1 MSWLRRLGLVYVF
14 CLLSFVGK
22 QPAAAQA
29 AIPALPAII
38 PGSGVEEGLIKLDV
52 VVTIES
58 GSPVSGLSREDFT
71 VLDNGL
77 PASIL
82 SFHAFDGDS
91 ARPHPPVQVILFI
104 DTLNLPKDLVVQEKE
119 EVEKFL
125 RQNGGRLSQ
134 PTSVFG
140 ISDAGLWTVN
150 RPSRDG
156 NLLAAEVANSSAQ
169 RLVHLAGGEGA
180 ASLNRQPQPNSK
192 MFVAD
197 HPELAALEAVS
208 QIATAER
215 RKPGRKL
222 FLWIGPGCCIGS
234 GKYLKEEGKPS
245 QNLFD
250 MVYWFSTLL
259 REAHIALYSFSV
271 GETDPFLSLRYK
283 DYLQGVKS
291 PRQVYWMNLYKKVLA
306 VQSGGRVLPPSVDI
320 VSQINSCM
328 PEADAF
334 YMLAIDPSLAN
345 QPDEYHDLKVEVSQP
360 GLTARVRT
368 GYYDQPYYV
377 DRPNPELKRVT
388 VEELEQILRADLG
401 DHDAALARRLSHLE
415 LTERMSTAKLQSW
428 TKIFRG
434 KKTRPAL
441 VALADASAFLD
452 PPVAEVFPGAVP
464 NEREQQ
470 VMLSLVSDYLK
481 NTIPKLPNFY
491 AARTTVR
498 YEDTPRFYERD
509 AKIDFQSL
517 HVTDSAKVTVLYRNG
532 KEVVDSGTKRK
543 TAELE
548 GRYLITRGTFGPLL
562 DWVRDAIAVPNSLT
576 WSRWEKGPGG
586 LNAVFRWRLPDD
598 KSPYQV
604 GGCCLPD
611 FDGTVAFQKA
621 SGYIGEIAIDAE
633 SGAILRLALK
643 SAGKST
649 TPTIRSDIMIEYGPV
664 EIGGRRY
671 ICPLR
676 SVTIYKVRSVA
687 IVTEW
692 DQAFRTYGPYSTLLN
707 DVTFNGYHRFRSDA
721 QMLPGFSPVTDD
733 K

>member
-1 MSWLRRLGLVYVF
+1 MSWLRRLGLAFGF
-14 CLLSFVGK
+14 CLLLFAGAR
-22 QPAAAQA
+22 QAGAQA
-29 AIPALPAII
+29 ATAKLLGPI
-38 PGSGVEEGLIKLDV
+38 PGSGVEEGLIKVDV
-52 VVTIES
+52 VVTDKS
-58 GSPVSGLSREDFT
+58 GNPISGLSRKDFA
-71 VLDNGL
+71 VLDNGQ
-77 PASIL
+77 PAPIL
-82 SFHAFDGDS
+82 SFHAFDEDS

-104 DTLNLPKDLVVQEKE
+104 DTIKLPRDLVVQEKE
-119 EVEKFL
+119 QVEKFL
-125 RQNGGRLSQ
+125 LQNGGHLSQ
-134 PTSVFG
+134 PVSIFG
-140 ISDAGLWTVN
+140 ISEAGLWTVK
-150 RPSRDG
+150 RPSGDG
-156 NLLAAEVANSSAQ
+156 NLLAAEVANPGDQ
-169 RLVHLAGGEGA
+169 RLLHQAGGEGV
-180 ASLNRQPQPNSK
+180 ASLRKQLDSLASI
-192 MFVAD
+192 VD
-197 HPELAALEAVS
+197 HPQLAALEAVS
-208 QIATAER
+208 QIATWER
-215 RKPGRKL
+215 QRPGRKL
-222 FLWIGPGCCIGS
+222 LLWIGPGCCIGS

-245 QNLFD
+245 QNIFD

-271 GETDPFLSLRYK
+271 GETDSFLSIYN
-283 DYLQGVKS
+283 DYLAGVKS
-291 PRQVYWMNLYKKVLA
+291 PYQVYWMNLYKKVLA
-306 VQSGGRVLPPSVDI
+306 VQSGGRILPPSFEMVG
-320 VSQINSCM
+320 QINSCIRD
-328 PEADAF
+328 ADAF

-360 GLTARVRT
+360 GLTARART

-388 VEELEQILRADLG
+388 VEELEQILKADLG
-401 DHDAALARRLSHLE
+401 DHDAELARRLSHLE

-452 PPVAEVFPGAVP
+452 PPAGEVFPGAVP

-470 VMLSLVSDYLK
+470 VMISLASDYLK

-491 AARTTVR
+491 ATRTTVR
-498 YEDTPRFYERD
+498 YEDTPRFHERD
-509 AKIDFQSL
+509 TKVDFQPL

-532 KEVVDSGTKRK
+532 KEVVDSGTNRNKP
-543 TAELE
+543 ELE
-548 GRYLITRGTFGPLL
+548 GRYLITHGTFGALL

-586 LNAVFRWRLPDD
+586 LNAVFRWRVPDE

-611 FDGTVAFQKA
+611 GDGMLAFQKT

-643 SAGKST
+643 SDGKST
-649 TPTIRSDIMIEYGPV
+649 TPTIWSDIMVEYGSV
-664 EIGGRRY
+664 EIGDRRY

-676 SVTIYKVRSVA
+676 SVTLYKVRSVA
-687 IVTEW
+687 TVKEW
-692 DQAFRTYGPYSTLLN
+692 DQAFRTWGPYSTLLS
-707 DVTFNGYHRFRSDA
+707 DATFNSYHRFRSDA
-721 QMLPGFSPVTDD
+721 QMLPGFSPVPDD

>member
-1 MSWLRRLGLVYVF
+1 LRKKHELAAVRRFGI
-14 CLLSFVGK
+14 CLL
-22 QPAAAQA
+22 PAVVCRRAT
-29 AIPALPAII
+29 
-38 PGSGVEEGLIKLDV
+38 GRRSDCNSGAEEGLIKLDV
-52 VVTIES
+52 VVTDKS
-58 GSPVSGLSREDFT
+58 GNPTSGLSLKDFT
-71 VLDNGL
+71 ARDNGQ
-77 PASIL
+77 PVGIL

-104 DTLNLPKDLVVQEKE
+104 DTLNLPKDLVVQEKD

-125 RQNGGRLSQ
+125 RQNGGHLSQ
-134 PTSVFG
+134 HVSIFG
-140 ISDAGLWTVN
+140 ISEAGLWTVN
-150 RPSRDG
+150 RPSGDG
-156 NLLAAEVANSSAQ
+156 NLLAAEVANSRDQ
-169 RLVHLAGGEGA
+169 RVVHHSGGEGA
-180 ASLNRQPQPNSK
+180 VSLNRQLDSK
-192 MFVAD
+192 RSVVD

-208 QIATAER
+208 QIATEER

-222 FLWIGPGCCIGS
+222 LLWIGPGCCIGS
-234 GKYLKEEGKPS
+234 GKYPKEEGKPS
-245 QNLFD
+245 QNIFD

-271 GETDPFLSLRYK
+271 GEADPFLSLRYK
-283 DYLQGVKS
+283 DYLEGVKS
-291 PRQVYWMNLYKKVLA
+291 PRRVYWMNLYKKVLA
-306 VQSGGRVLPPSVDI
+306 VQSGGLVLPPSFEM
-320 VSQINSCM
+320 VSQINSCILD
-328 PEADAF
+328 ANAF

-345 QPDEYHDLKVEVSQP
+345 QPDEYHDLKIEVSQP

-377 DRPNPELKRVT
+377 DQPNPALKRVT

-401 DHDAALARRLSHLE
+401 DHDAELARRLSHLE
-415 LTERMSTAKLQSW
+415 LTERMSTAKPQSW

-434 KKTRPAL
+434 KETRPVL
-441 VALADASAFLD
+441 VALADASASLD
-452 PPVAEVFPGAVP
+452 PPATEVFPGAVP

-470 VMLSLVSDYLK
+470 VMISLVSDYLK

-509 AKIDFQSL
+509 IKVDFQSL
-517 HVTDSAKVTVLYRNG
+517 HVTDSARATVLYRNG

-543 TAELE
+543 TPELE

-562 DWVRDAIAVPNSLT
+562 DWVREAIALPNSLT

-586 LNAVFRWRLPDD
+586 LNAVFRWTVPDEH
-598 KSPYQV
+598 SPYQV

-611 FDGTVAFQKA
+611 GDGTLAFEKT

-633 SGAILRLALK
+633 SGSILRLALK
-643 SAGKST
+643 SEGKST

-671 ICPLR
+671 ICPLEASRFTKCAR
-676 SVTIYKVRSVA
+676 SQLSGNGIRLSEPGDLTR
-687 IVTEW
+687 
-692 DQAFRTYGPYSTLLN
+692 PY
-707 DVTFNGYHRFRSDA
+707 
-721 QMLPGFSPVTDD
+721 
-733 K
+733 